1 MMKIRCLGLVFT
13 VLFFSHAIAE
23 NKNGQVAEFCAKI
36 GTDNSYE
43 LYLLKNI
50 RIPTDSNWII
60 PDSVEV
66 GFLTG
71 TTITLLMPQ
80 RMRKWILCLEWVF
93 MLVLGGLKMLRK
105 KLNL

>member
-66 GFLTG
+66 GCSDWYYNYFVDAPIVG
-71 TTITLLMPQ
+71 RI
-80 RMRKWILCLEWVF
+80 V
-93 MLVLGGLKMLRK
+93 GL
-105 KLNL
+105 